1 VEKGLMRIYNMRFCP
16 YAQRSLLVGTAKNV
30 KYVCITLILF
40 ANHRQKCCY
49 SRFEIV
55 NVNLTEKPDWF
66 LALNPRGQVPT
77 LELDDGRILAESLI
91 VADYLDEVGD
101 KSKMLHPKDSFQKAK
116 DRLLVERFNLVR
128 LVFFFL

>member
-1 VEKGLMRIYNMRFCP
+1 MFAFI
-16 YAQRSLLVGTAKNV
+16 S
-30 KYVCITLILF
+30 LILF
-40 ANHRQKCCY
+40 ANHRYKSCY
-49 SRFEIV
+49 FRFEVV
-55 NVNLTEKPDWF
+55 NINLVSKPDWF

-101 KSKMLHPKDSFQKAK
+101 KSKILHPKDTFQKAK

-128 LVFFFL
+128 